1 MIARR
6 IKTRSPQHAAGLGK
20 HTVHTR
26 LVWHRERLA
35 ALLGFAIGVMVT
47 TILAVLFFTIP
58 DTEPCTYSPP
68 ELPIQGCTFE
78 LDR

>member
-20 HTVHTR
+20 HTVRTR

-35 ALLGFAIGVMVT
+35 ALLGFLIGVMVT
-47 TILAVLFFTIP
+47 TILAVYFYAIP
-58 DTEPCTYSPP
+58 AEPACTYSPP
-68 ELPIQGCTFE
+68 ELPIPGCTFK
-78 LDR
+78 LGR

>member
-20 HTVHTR
+20 HTVRTR

-35 ALLGFAIGVMVT
+35 ALLGFLIGVIVT
-47 TILAVLFFTIP
+47 AILAVAFYSIP
-58 DTEPCTYSPP
+58 NEPPCTYSPP
-68 ELPIQGCTFE
+68 QLPIQGCTFE